1 MGSNKGGII
10 MSPISYIVNG
20 MVLVGV
26 FYAATY
32 LFGNEIE
39 SLIAKE
45 ATA

>member
-1 MGSNKGGII
+1 MGSNEGGIS
-10 MSPISYIVNG
+10 MVVDYIVNG

-39 SLIAKE
+39 SLIAKDT
-45 ATA
+45 TA

>member
-1 MGSNKGGII
+1 
-10 MSPISYIVNG
+10 

-39 SLIAKE
+39 NLIAKDT
-45 ATA
+45 TA